1 MQVIRQAIK
10 KESRPTDTA
19 FGIDNII
26 ITRESCQ
33 YFPRG
38 SISKKWSTD
47 DNLSAYQNKRT
58 DI

>member
-10 KESRPTDTA
+10 RKSSDRQA
-19 FGIDNII
+19 FGIDSII